1 MEEIQ
6 VKDAMIHAAHEVI
19 AVADCSKFNR
29 QVFARLCGMEALNT
43 LITDRIEPD
52 VRERLESLG
61 IRVLTPA

>member
-1 MEEIQ
+1 MSNKKEFRL
-6 VKDAMIHAAHEVI
+6 
-19 AVADCSKFNR
+19 ADCSKFNR